1 MCLLFFLSN
10 FYFFIKWQA
19 FKNYEKCFLFHLK
32 RSFRYR
38 DIHIFATLS
47 SYLDNWWRHEL
58 KALSSIIL
66 ESNGQ
71 QVEKEGMTEIQKLEY
86 LENEKSSLVEI
97 KRIFNSVWRA
107 IIPWKNKNLM
117 KIANKSFK
125 IFWCNFSVK
134 LPWLQRKGNKLNT
147 RLFDSIYKIVK
158 PSHLEKLQSYQME
171 TN

>member
-1 MCLLFFLSN
+1 MSNIFLSN
-10 FYFFIKWQA
+10 FYFFNKWQA

-125 IFWCNFSVK
+125 VAIFSDVILVSNYHGSKEKVINLIPHYLIVFTK
-134 LPWLQRKGNKLNT
+134 L
-147 RLFDSIYKIVK
+147 
-158 PSHLEKLQSYQME
+158 
-171 TN
+171 